1 MHLRGPSNILK
12 MRKPKITSRM
22 DNPPSMIET
31 SARKKPEEPCA
42 QGRQSQAQRASVL
55 AEPMRAI
62 IGRSLHPAAVAGSG
76 ARNHGDAPIQYWY
89 CVRHCVTEGADG
101 GCGDPIWGQ
110 RTNISASRSCVVYSP
125 GASIAHRKLTLADGG
140 SGQALWRWVGSDAA
154 GHERARR
161 PNLSLARQAS
171 LADFPLASDQKLSRC
186 YPPFSF
192 SSHCWYPLHL

>member
-1 MHLRGPSNILK
+1 MHLRGPSNMLK
-12 MRKPKITSRM
+12 MRKPKIVRHYADTS
-22 DNPPSMIET
+22 PP
-31 SARKKPEEPCA
+31 
-42 QGRQSQAQRASVL
+42 GSQAQRASVL

-76 ARNHGDAPIQYWY
+76 VRNHGNAPIQHWH
-89 CVRHCVTEGADG
+89 CVRHCVTEGAVCVSDG

-125 GASIAHRKLTLADGG
+125 GASIAHGKLTLADGG
-140 SGQALWRWVGSDAA
+140 SGQALWRRVGSDAA
-154 GHERARR
+154 GHERACQ
-161 PNLSLARQAS
+161 PNSSLARQAS

-192 SSHCWYPLHL
+192 SSHCWYPFHL